1 MTDVTIP
8 ALPAGVTLTGTE
20 PLETVQANVSVK
32 VPSRYFGLATD
43 PVLLVGADAALTQ
56 SRTITAGAGISLV
69 DSGAGGTLTVN
80 STGIV
85 ASTAEFVLLSPEAAL
100 PDSRTLTGTANQVI
114 ITDNGAGSTVVLS
127 LPQNIATTSSPTFAS
142 LTLTNP
148 LTVPN
153 GGSGASTLTGLLQG
167 NGAAAFTAITNS
179 STVGQVLRVTG
190 AATYAWGALDLA
202 DSDAVTGLLPV
213 ANGGS
218 GIGTLSGILQ
228 GNGTAAFSAIANS
241 STVGQVLRVTGASTY
256 AWGALDLADADAV
269 TGALPITNGGTGQT
283 SASAAFDALS
293 PMTTLG
299 DTIYGGASGTG
310 TRLAGNTTTTLMVL
324 SQTGTGA
331 VSAAPAWTA
340 LFANPTASVGL
351 AAVNGVAT
359 TAMRSDAAPALDQSI
374 APTWTGAHIFTN
386 AAGIEIE
393 NTLPILHLDE
403 TDAAADERNW
413 LVRGSTGI
421 LAFSTASDAAPTTAV
436 ENALIIDRTGTA
448 VTTATFGGTQFQ
460 FPNGSAGTPAIGG
473 STDTDTGI
481 FWTGGNELAFSTS
494 GTLRLDIR
502 SADILVRVPFGAA
515 DGAVG
520 GPSYSFEND
529 ADTGMYRDA
538 ANQLSFSAGNT
549 RVFTALS
556 TFLQVDLPARF
567 ADGAIGAP
575 SITFGNDTDTGLWRN
590 TSDAINFSCGG
601 GLALQ
606 LSSSLFSLQV
616 GVTTVQFA
624 GIGTTAS
631 AANAFLDSGAGNQL
645 LRSTSSIQYKRDVVD
660 LDADVERLLD
670 LRPVAYR
677 SKCEHDDP
685 DQIHFGLIAEEVAEV
700 FPQLVHRDESGQVQ
714 SVQYD
719 RVVPLILA
727 YLKKQN
733 AARASH

>member
-85 ASTAEFVLLSPEAAL
+85 ASTAQFVLLAPEAAL
-100 PDSRTLTGTANQVI
+100 TDSRTLTGTANQVI

-127 LPQNIATTSSPTFAS
+127 LPQSIATTSSPTFAN

-153 GGSGASTLTGLLQG
+153 GGSGAATLTGLLQG

-202 DSDAVTGLLPV
+202 DADAVTGLLPV

-218 GIGTLSGILQ
+218 GVGTLSGILQ
-228 GNGTAAFSAIANS
+228 GNGVAAFSAIANS

-310 TRLAGNTTTTLMVL
+310 TRLAGNTTTTLMFL

-331 VSAAPAWTA
+331 VSAAPAWSA
-340 LFANPTASVGL
+340 LPGSFSGFANPTASVGL

-403 TDAAADERNW
+403 TDAAANERNW

-436 ENALIIDRTGTA
+436 ENALIIDRTGTG
-448 VTTATFGGTQFQ
+448 VTTSTFGGTQVQ
-460 FPNGSAGTPAIGG
+460 FPDGSAGTPALSF
-473 STDTDTGI
+473 STD
-481 FWTGGNELAFSTS
+481 
-494 GTLRLDIR
+494 
-502 SADILVRVPFGAA
+502 P
-515 DGAVG
+515 
-520 GPSYSFEND
+520 
-529 ADTGMYRDA
+529 DTGMYRDA
-538 ANQLSFSAGNT
+538 ANQLSFTTGGARFLTSTTSAIQSELTHRFVNGSAATPAISFTSDPDTGIFGTGGNELAFAT
-549 RVFTALS
+549 NGTLRFDIRVSDILVRLPLTGVDGSASAPTYSFENDTNTGVYLVGSDSMSLAAGGNQGITITSTAGVITTVIGNGASSPLHINAVNAG
-556 TFLQVDLPARF
+556 TANAGGGALPA
-567 ADGAIGAP
+567 AP
-575 SITFGNDTDTGLWRN
+575 VGFIEVTFN
-590 TSDAINFSCGG
+590 
-601 GLALQ
+601 
-606 LSSSLFSLQV
+606 
-616 GVTTVQFA
+616 
-624 GIGTTAS
+624 GTLRKIPYY
-631 AANAFLDSGAGNQL
+631 AN
-645 LRSTSSIQYKRDVVD
+645 
-660 LDADVERLLD
+660 
-670 LRPVAYR
+670 
-677 SKCEHDDP
+677 
-685 DQIHFGLIAEEVAEV
+685 
-700 FPQLVHRDESGQVQ
+700 
-714 SVQYD
+714 
-719 RVVPLILA
+719 
-727 YLKKQN
+727 
-733 AARASH
+733 

>member
-85 ASTAEFVLLSPEAAL
+85 ASTAQFVLLAAEAAL
-100 PDSRTLTGTANQVI
+100 PNSRTLTGTANQVI
-114 ITDNGAGSTVVLS
+114 LTDNGAGSSVVLS
-127 LPQNIATTSSPTFAS
+127 LPQSIATTSSPTFAA

-153 GGSGASTLTGLLQG
+153 GGSGAATLTGLLQG

-202 DSDAVTGLLPV
+202 DADAVTGLLPV

-256 AWGALDLADADAV
+256 AWGALDLADADAI
-269 TGALPITNGGTGQT
+269 TGNLPVANL
-283 SASAAFDALS
+283 D
-293 PMTTLG
+293 
-299 DTIYGGASGTG
+299 SGTG
-310 TRLAGNTTTTLMVL
+310 ASASTFWRGDATW
-324 SQTGTGA
+324 
-331 VSAAPAWTA
+331 AAPAGGITG
-340 LFANPTASVGL
+340 LANPTASVGL

-403 TDAAADERNW
+403 TDAAANERNW
-413 LVRGSTGI
+413 LVRGSGGI
-421 LAFSTASDAAPTTAV
+421 LAITTASDAAPTTAV
-436 ENALIIDRTGTA
+436 ENALLIDRTGTA
-448 VTTATFGGTQFQ
+448 VTTSTFAGTQVL
-460 FPNGSAGTPAIGG
+460 FPDGLVGTPSVSFSG
-473 STDTDTGI
+473 DTD
-481 FWTGGNELAFSTS
+481 S
-494 GTLRLDIR
+494 GWYRPTTNYM
-502 SADILVRVPFGAA
+502 AA
-515 DGAVG
+515 TVG
-520 GPSYSFEND
+520 GVFAGGFRNVAGATALWMTDGTAAAPAYTFDAD

-538 ANQLSFSAGNT
+538 TNQLSFCTGGARFLTSTTSAIQSELTHRFVNGSAGT
-549 RVFTALS
+549 
-556 TFLQVDLPARF
+556 PAISF
-567 ADGAIGAP
+567 
-575 SITFGNDTDTGLWRN
+575 
-590 TSDAINFSCGG
+590 TSDADTGIFGTGGNELAFATNGTLRFDIRVSDILVRLPLTGVDGSASAPTYSFENDTNTGVYLVGSDSMSLAAGGNQGITITSTAGVITTVIGNGASSPLHINAVNAGTANAGG
-601 GLALQ
+601 GALPAAP
-606 LSSSLFSLQV
+606 V
-616 GVTTVQFA
+616 GFIEVTFN
-624 GIGTTAS
+624 GTLRKIPYY
-631 AANAFLDSGAGNQL
+631 AN
-645 LRSTSSIQYKRDVVD
+645 
-660 LDADVERLLD
+660 
-670 LRPVAYR
+670 
-677 SKCEHDDP
+677 
-685 DQIHFGLIAEEVAEV
+685 
-700 FPQLVHRDESGQVQ
+700 
-714 SVQYD
+714 
-719 RVVPLILA
+719 
-727 YLKKQN
+727 
-733 AARASH
+733 